1 MFDTDWSLLK
11 ETVNVPF
18 PVLMVIIRKI
28 RKQADGQGLG
38 RHSEQ
43 EVMAIG
49 QADLKALSVFL
60 GENRQIASG
69 HSQIV
74 TLFKMLLLL
83 EWK

>member
-11 ETVNVPF
+11 ETVNVPL

-49 QADLKALSVFL
+49 QADLEALSVFL
-60 GENRQIASG
+60 GEIFIINNSRVGTHA
-69 HSQIV
+69 
-74 TLFKMLLLL
+74 L
-83 EWK
+83 